1 MNVDFFLDTNIL
13 VYLLDPSTK
22 KQSISYQLV
31 NSSLKDQNGIISI
44 QVVQEYLNLATGKFS
59 VKTTPEN
66 TREFLQRILL
76 PLCQVYTNGELLSL
90 ALDIQS
96 EYRYSFYDS
105 MILAASIQGNCSV
118 LYSEDLQSGQKV
130 RGVEIINPYLPG
142 ARLPQ

>member
-1 MNVDFFLDTNIL
+1 MSADYFLDTNIL
-13 VYLLDPSTK
+13 VYLLDPSTL

-31 NSSLKDQNGIISI
+31 SSSIRNQNGIISI
-44 QVVQEYLNLATGKFS
+44 QVVQEYLNLATGKFA

-76 PLCQVYTNGELLSL
+76 PLCQVYTNGELLAD

-96 EYRYSFYDS
+96 EFRYSFYDS
-105 MILAASIQGNCSV
+105 IILAATIQGNCAI
-118 LYSEDLQSGQKV
+118 LYSEDMQSGQKV